1 MARDRRPKTLREHP
15 APAVPEVNPP
25 CTRPSSGGGVGLFPS
40 LTERVLTE
48 TLPVRHTVQLL
59 PSTLPPLES
68 KFHVGKGAE
77 FLCSSTGIF
86 VETFASGEVHRCGS
100 GVVQCVF
107 IYAGIYYFLS
117 KWLTFHFS
125 WGQKKKKFEHVP
137 TSFPH
142 LPKDLG
148 M

>member
-1 MARDRRPKTLREHP
+1 M
-15 APAVPEVNPP
+15 
-25 CTRPSSGGGVGLFPS
+25 GLFPS

-86 VETFASGEVHRCGS
+86 VETFASGEVHRYGS
-100 GVVQCVF
+100 GVVHSVCLFTQAF
-107 IYAGIYYFLS
+107 II
-117 KWLTFHFS
+117 FS
-125 WGQKKKKFEHVP
+125 ASG
-137 TSFPH
+137 
-142 LPKDLG
+142 
-148 M
+148 